1 MSNKLK
7 VDLNDVIECIEFE
20 GELLQHYYNKNTGV
34 IMYIEDSSTASYKA
48 DDIHN
53 IELELPP
60 FSGDADIIDDFVI
73 EDNIETE
80 LINTTITDNP
90 NIESADFTDIIDT
103 ELINTI

>member
-48 DDIHN
+48 DELKDYN
-53 IELELPP
+53 I
-60 FSGDADIIDDFVI
+60 IINNLGF
-73 EDNIETE
+73 
-80 LINTTITDNP
+80 
-90 NIESADFTDIIDT
+90 
-103 ELINTI
+103 